1 VSLAFTVTPEGLRVS
16 VRLTPKGGRDA
27 LDGVTAPSD
36 GRAVVKARVRAA
48 PEDGAANA
56 ALLALF
62 AKTLGVAK
70 SDVVLR
76 VKSGLPDL
84 TISSTELGN
93 TRVQVGRTA
102 RLKTVDIHGD
112 GAALAANLTA
122 ALKEEN
128 A

>member
-1 VSLAFTVTPEGLRVS
+1 VSRAFTVTPEGLRVS

-27 LDGVTAPSD
+27 LDGMTALSD

-56 ALLALF
+56 ALLALLT
-62 AKTLGVAK
+62 KTLGVAK
-70 SDVVLR
+70 SDAVLAA
-76 VKSGLPDL
+76 GH
-84 TISSTELGN
+84 
-93 TRVQVGRTA
+93 TA
-102 RLKTVDIHGD
+102 RLKTVDIRGD

-122 ALKEEN
+122 ALKEES

>member
-1 VSLAFTVTPEGLRVS
+1 MSRAFTVTPDGLRIS

-27 LDGVTAPSD
+27 LDGVTELSD

-48 PEDGAANA
+48 PEDGEANA
-56 ALLALF
+56 ALLALI

-70 SDVVLR
+70 SDIVLAA
-76 VKSGLPDL
+76 GH
-84 TISSTELGN
+84 
-93 TRVQVGRTA
+93 TA
-102 RLKTVDIHGD
+102 RLKIVDIRGD

-122 ALKEEN
+122 ALKEES